1 MRLKTF
7 VDRKPWEKNFR
18 DLKIMVR
25 NSKLKMSVTR
35 IKERSV
41 IFSITGFVNVDYD
54 CDIEVFLN
62 PDIEPFSDRW
72 LCIINTAVGIN
83 SELFYHRISEYKF
96 TAKTDRYIVCRK
108 HTETA

>member
-18 DLKIMVR
+18 DLNEMVR

-41 IFSITGFVNVDYD
+41 IFSITGFVNVDYK
-54 CDIEVFLN
+54 CDIEVFLKS
-62 PDIEPFSDRW
+62 DIEPFSDRW
-72 LCIINTAVGIN
+72 LSILNYAVHPTL
-83 SELFYHRISEYKF
+83 EMFYHFISEYEF
-96 TAKTDRYIVCRK
+96 IAKTDRYIVCRK
-108 HTETA
+108 HTEIA

>member
-41 IFSITGFVNVDYD
+41 IFSITGFVNVDYK
-54 CDIEVFLN
+54 CDI
-62 PDIEPFSDRW
+62 
-72 LCIINTAVGIN
+72 
-83 SELFYHRISEYKF
+83 
-96 TAKTDRYIVCRK
+96 
-108 HTETA
+108 